1 MMDGMGGG
9 MSMWLGWL
17 FWLVIIGVIV
27 WAVVKFSDSRQ
38 SDQRTAPRNE
48 VALEILKK
56 RYARGEI
63 DRAEFE
69 EKRKQLTT

>member
-1 MMDGMGGG
+1 MDGMGGG

-38 SDQRTAPRNE
+38 SDQRAAPRNE
-48 VALEILKK
+48 AALEILKK